1 MNRTWTGA
9 AVILCAALLGGAST
23 LFPVEDGAEGLTAP
37 VLALG
42 GWLRQKSLSGAGGN
56 LLAWALTALIAAL
69 PLPLLL
75 LLLPRGRGSLRWEDG
90 LLPLASALLLALIY
104 GAVNPTLVG
113 SRFSEGWLM
122 AALGASVG
130 TALAAWLI
138 LRVLRGAEGG
148 SLRQLSRVLE
158 VLLTACAALLVFA
171 AAARGSGNLLNLWDQ
186 GEADAA
192 RRWAEQ
198 ELGFQ
203 GAFPDQMADRIFLSV
218 VAAVDG
224 VPSLLGAWVL
234 VLAARLSAVLA
245 REPFGAESAGACEL
259 TARRS
264 RQALS
269 AALLL
274 ALGRN
279 LLQLALFSRLSTLHF
294 SLNFPVIPLLL
305 SAALYL
311 LCRCV
316 QRGREL
322 QEDNDSII

>member
-9 AVILCAALLGGAST
+9 AFILCAALLGGAST

-56 LLAWALTALIAAL
+56 LLAWALTALIAA
-69 PLPLLL
+69 LPLLL

-279 LLQLALFSRLSTLHF
+279 LCSWPCSPGCPPCT
-294 SLNFPVIPLLL
+294 SP
-305 SAALYL
+305 
-311 LCRCV
+311 
-316 QRGREL
+316 
-322 QEDNDSII
+322 